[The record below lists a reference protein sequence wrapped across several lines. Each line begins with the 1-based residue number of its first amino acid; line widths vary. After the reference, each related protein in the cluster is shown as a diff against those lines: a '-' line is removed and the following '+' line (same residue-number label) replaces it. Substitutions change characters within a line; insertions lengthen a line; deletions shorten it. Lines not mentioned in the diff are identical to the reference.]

1 MSTYWSLS
9 AALDPWCVAQ
19 PEETKDVSSVVKTL
33 AANDCPFGI
42 RGGGHGFFALSNSV
56 ADGVTIDL
64 GCKLTRTA
72 FSQTN
77 CTMSPPVESWHHD
90 SDGL

>member
-19 PEETKDVSSVVKTL
+19 PETAKDVSSIVKTL

-42 RGGGHGFFALSNSV
+42 RGGGHGSFALSNSV
-56 ADGVTIDL
+56 AEGVTIDL
-64 GCKLTRTA
+64 GCKLTREA
-72 FSQTN
+72 SQHTGWASLLN
-77 CTMSPPVESWHHD
+77 VESCKP
-90 SDGL
+90 

>member
-1 MSTYWSLS
+1 MSTYWSVS

-19 PEETKDVSSVVKTL
+19 PETAKDVSRVVKTL

-64 GCKLTRTA
+64 GCKLARIA
-72 FSQTN
+72 FPLHRVDHLPQ
-77 CTMSPPVESWHHD
+77 PLESE
-90 SDGL
+90 L

>member
-1 MSTYWSLS
+1 M
-9 AALDPWCVAQ
+9 
-19 PEETKDVSSVVKTL
+19 VKTL

-64 GCKLTRTA
+64 GCKLARIA
-72 FSQTN
+72 FPLHRVDRLPQ
-77 CTMSPPVESWHHD
+77 PLESE
-90 SDGL
+90 L